1 MSNYLAIATVTAT
14 LQKMLQEE
22 IGREM
27 PGIQVTTLRP
37 DAVSSNISGACLN
50 IYLYHATPNP
60 AWRNADLRTR
70 RPKADLI
77 KHGQAGL
84 DLHYLFTFYGEEQA
98 YEPQR
103 LMGAT
108 VRALVDNPMLT
119 EDMIQ
124 ESIDHSG
131 VLALEGSTLMDQVQA
146 VRLVPSTLTTEEL
159 SRIWSI
165 FFQLP
170 YCLSFPYQASAVLI
184 QGEKA
189 GQAALPVLTRNTY
202 IGAVRPVITQVESE
216 VADALVTLD
225 STILVQGRQLA
236 GKDTTQVQIGKTRIS
251 PQVATDSE
259 VKLSFVSLPD
269 EEKSRLRAGSQGIQ
283 IVRLQA
289 SESLRTSEAGAA
301 ERTFA
306 ERTFDRAVESNVM
319 PFVLCP
325 KIQKTQGI
333 NLQELDLDEDEELYR
348 GTLELMLDLQVDTR
362 QRVFLLLNSISQS
375 HTYIFRPTKRRLST
389 AQLSFPIGGVKAGE
403 YFVRVQVDGAVSP
416 LIQEKVNDQL
426 QYTGPLLV
434 IS

>member
-22 IGREM
+22 ISREM

-37 DAVSSNISGACLN
+37 DAVNSNISGACLN

-108 VRALVDNPMLT
+108 IRALVDNPMLT

-124 ESIDHSG
+124 ESVEHSG
-131 VLALEGSTLMDQVQA
+131 VPALEGSTLMDQVQA

-159 SRIWSI
+159 SRIWSV

-170 YCLSFPYQASAVLI
+170 YSLSFPYQASAILI

-202 IGAVRPVITQVESE
+202 ITAARPVITQVESE
-216 VADALVTLD
+216 AANALITLD
-225 STILVQGRQLA
+225 STIVVQGRQLA
-236 GKDTTQVQIGKTRIS
+236 GKDTTQVQLGKTRLS
-251 PQVATDSE
+251 PQVATDTE
-259 VKLSFVSLPD
+259 VKLTFSMLARED
-269 EEKSRLRAGSQGIQ
+269 ILRLRAGSQGIQ
-283 IVRLQA
+283 IVRLQVPEGVR
-289 SESLRTSEAGAA
+289 SPQAA
-301 ERTFA
+301 N
-306 ERTFDRAVESNVM
+306 ERTFDKAIESNVM

-325 KIQKTQGI
+325 KIQKKQGI
-333 NLQELDLDEDEELYR
+333 HLQNIDLNDDDLYT
-348 GTLELMLDLQVDTR
+348 GILTLSLDLQVDPK

-375 HTYIFRPTKRRLST
+375 QTYIFRPTKRRQQT
-389 AQLSFPIGGVKAGE
+389 EQLSFPIAGIE
-403 YFVRVQVDGAVSP
+403 AGDYFVRVQVDGAVSP
-416 LIQEKVNDQL
+416 LIQ
-426 QYTGPLLV
+426 
-434 IS
+434 